1 MKIAWLYS
9 ELLDLYGDRGNMVLL
24 QKRLEQM
31 GIDCTLQQYHLEEEM
46 DFSDCDMVYIGP
58 GKAAN
63 LFAAAKDILR
73 HREALLEA
81 YHNNVVFLITGNAR
95 ALFGK
100 SLISPQ
106 GKETECLGFFDY
118 VTQESFQVHAYDAAE
133 KVSFLEEP
141 LVGFVNRTCSIQ
153 ENNADVFG
161 NMLLGTGD
169 EEQSKTEG
177 NFANRF
183 FGTYLLG
190 PVLVKNP
197 AFAEYLL
204 KLLAGDS
211 FAEYDDN
218 LERQA
223 YELTLRDLKLK

>member
-24 QKRLEQM
+24 QRRLEQM

-46 DFSDCDMVYIGP
+46 DFSGCDMVYIGP

-63 LFAAAKDILR
+63 LFAAAKDLLR

-106 GKETECLGFFDY
+106 GEETECLGFFDY
-118 VTQESFQVHAYDAAE
+118 VTRESYQVHAYDAAE
-133 KVSFLEEP
+133 KVSFLEES

-153 ENNADVFG
+153 GNDANVFG
-161 NMLLGTGD
+161 NMLLGAGD
-169 EEQSKTEG
+169 EKQCKTEG

-211 FAEYDDN
+211 FAEYDDS

-223 YELTLRDLKLK
+223 YELTLQDLKLK